1 MRAAAAAAAGGG
13 GGGTGGTGGGG
24 TGPAAG
30 TGGTGDGDGGT
41 DAAAAGGA
49 GHLPVSPF
57 RDMENDEDAQFVAA
71 VEEVRLSPV
80 VSRQGY
86 LHFLEENATGWTK
99 LWVVSTSI
107 HSLVSSAPIYSAVC
121 SRLRRSK
128 TAHAFGA

>member
-1 MRAAAAAAAGGG
+1 MSSGRLA
-13 GGGTGGTGGGG
+13 TSLSS
-24 TGPAAG
+24 
-30 TGGTGDGDGGT
+30 DNLS
-41 DAAAAGGA
+41 AAAAGGA